1 MKNYSIDKNALGV
14 PFIESPFFNKI
25 LENSNYSEE
34 EKNKSYK
41 TLFIYISQSK
51 NKS

>member
-34 EKNKSYK
+34 EKKYFN
-41 TLFIYISQSK
+41 
-51 NKS
+51 